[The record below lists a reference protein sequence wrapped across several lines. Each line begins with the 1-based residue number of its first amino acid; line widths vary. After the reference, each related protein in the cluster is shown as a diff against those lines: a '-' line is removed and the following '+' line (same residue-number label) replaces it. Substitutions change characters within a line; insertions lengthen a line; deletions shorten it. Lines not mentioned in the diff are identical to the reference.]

1 MGFVGLAFPLNLLR
15 ADPMIWL
22 ILLICAAPLWIVIL
36 AILSVPSCGM
46 PRYLY
51 ASAGLTASILAA
63 VFSKAVLARA
73 VSAPLAS
80 LTDSLHLLSS
90 GETGAR
96 TAVESKGAIRDLSRA
111 INLTRE
117 SLVSMIGGVRIG
129 VSAMTV
135 ATSELSAGNDD
146 LAGRTEA
153 QASSTTEITERTG
166 ELRQSVFDATSDTLE
181 AERYAES
188 ANGAAKQGTEA
199 VEAVVECM
207 TDIVQGAR
215 AMSDVMSTIE
225 SIAAQINLLALNA
238 AVEAARAGEQGRG
251 FAVVANEVRSLAN
264 RVKEATS
271 KIKGLIDGSLARTHA
286 GSRTVDQAARSI
298 AKLGEAISAVD
309 AIVRKISSRSQLQ
322 CNALDDIHRALGGID
337 EMTQQNAA
345 LVEQSSA
352 ATASIAS
359 QARQLELTLAVF
371 R

>member
-1 MGFVGLAFPLNLLR
+1 
-15 ADPMIWL
+15 
-22 ILLICAAPLWIVIL
+22 
-36 AILSVPSCGM
+36 
-46 PRYLY
+46 
-51 ASAGLTASILAA
+51 
-63 VFSKAVLARA
+63 
-73 VSAPLAS
+73 
-80 LTDSLHLLSS
+80 
-90 GETGAR
+90 
-96 TAVESKGAIRDLSRA
+96 
-111 INLTRE
+111 
-117 SLVSMIGGVRIG
+117 MIGGVRIG